1 MAIRQKPIDVGYI
14 RTFARLAQHLNYR
27 AVADELAL
35 TQSAISR
42 QIQALEDDVGV
53 RLFTRSTRSVQLT
66 AAGSVLLAAVNTSL
80 PPIDAAVQQ
89 LRGSTQRK
97 TVSIST
103 FPSLASL
110 WLIPRLGDFQQ
121 LHPDIDIRVD
131 ASDALLDLE
140 NEGIDLAIREGEAQR
155 MPLDASALFAEYAT
169 VVVSPLYLQK
179 HGPIKQLADLQR
191 STWVQVRERG
201 ARPHVTWEGWLRAQ
215 GVAEM
220 QPQGWLSFDYSYQ
233 AVQAALGGQGAALVR
248 WSMVL
253 EHLNSGALHELWPEK
268 RMPVPKSYW
277 LLRNTAAAEREE
289 LGLFTAWLQTQAQQ
303 TRLAQESKKSLI
315 AHI

>member
-27 AVADELAL
+27 VVADELAL

-53 RLFTRSTRSVQLT
+53 RLFRRSTRSVQLT
-66 AAGSVLLAAVNTSL
+66 AAGSVLLAAVNSSL

-89 LRGSTQRK
+89 LRRSTQRK

-121 LHPDIDIRVD
+121 LHRDIDIRVD

-155 MPLDASALFAEYAT
+155 MPADASALFAEYAT

-179 HGPIKQLADLQR
+179 HGAVHSLADLQR

-201 ARPHVTWEGWLRAQ
+201 AKPHVTWDGWLQNQ
-215 GVAEM
+215 GQPTM

-253 EHLNSGALHELWPEK
+253 EHLNSGALLELWPEK

-277 LLRNTAAAEREE
+277 LLHNTAAAQREE
-289 LGLFTAWLQTQAQQ
+289 LHLFIAWLQAQAQS
-303 TRLAQESKKSLI
+303 TRLAQESKQT
-315 AHI
+315 AT